1 MLSSVCLVGH
11 LARRQPNM
19 ISIVIPT
26 FNESKTGYLKLILTQ
41 LALLDNAE
49 VLVIDGGSTDGTLDI
64 IRSFGANVEILPNS
78 SRAARLKTGIA
89 KSSGELI
96 LLHHPRS
103 LLSADAISSLRS
115 LGEGNR
121 GFWGGFSHKFDTQHP
136 LLKFTSWYSNV
147 IRCDRKS
154 ILYLDHC
161 IFFDKELTE
170 LATLTPDVDIFEDTE
185 LSKIFSRHSNPVRC
199 PEHSTT
205 SAIRFVQNGIYRQAL
220 MNQFLK
226 IGYLLK
232 ISHKT
237 MNRLYEKGLGLNS

>member
-1 MLSSVCLVGH
+1 MCLVGR
-11 LARRQPNM
+11 LARPQPNM

-64 IRSFGANVEILPNS
+64 IKGFGAKVEMLPNS
-78 SRAARLKTGIA
+78 SRAARLKMGIA
-89 KSSGELI
+89 RSSGELI

-103 LLSADAISSLRS
+103 LLHADAISSLRRWCES
-115 LGEGNR
+115 NR
-121 GFWGGFSHKFDTQHP
+121 GFWGGFSHRFDVQHP

-161 IFFDKELTE
+161 IFFDQELTE

-185 LSKIFSRHSNPVRC
+185 LSKIFSRHSSPVRR
-199 PEHSTT
+199 PEHATT

-226 IGYLLK
+226 IGYVLK

>member
-1 MLSSVCLVGH
+1 
-11 LARRQPNM
+11 M

-26 FNESKTGYLKLILTQ
+26 FNESKTGYLKLILSQ
-41 LALLDNAE
+41 LTLLDDAE
-49 VLVIDGGSTDGTLDI
+49 VLVIDGGSTDDTLEI
-64 IRSFGANVEILPNS
+64 IRGFGVNVEILPKS
-78 SRAARLKTGIA
+78 SRAARLKIGIA
-89 KSSGELI
+89 RSSGELI

-103 LLSADAISSLRS
+103 LVSADAILSLRS
-115 LGEGNR
+115 WGKGNR
-121 GFWGGFSHKFDTQHP
+121 GFWGGFSHKFDIQHP

-147 IRCDRKS
+147 IRCDHKS

-161 IFFDKELTE
+161 IFFDQELTG
-170 LATLTPDVDIFEDTE
+170 LALLTPNVEIFEDTE
-185 LSKIFSRHSNPVRC
+185 LSKILSGHSSPVRLS
-199 PEHSTT
+199 EYSTT
-205 SAIRFVQNGIYRQAL
+205 SAIRFEQNGIYRQAM